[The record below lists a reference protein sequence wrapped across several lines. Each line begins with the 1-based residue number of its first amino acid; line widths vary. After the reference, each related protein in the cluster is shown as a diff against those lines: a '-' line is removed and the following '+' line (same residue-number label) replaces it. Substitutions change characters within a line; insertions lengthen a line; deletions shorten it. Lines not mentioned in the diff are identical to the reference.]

1 MLGGPEMTRVHQL
14 VLAVVLTVGSVATV
28 GTPPVQATSS
38 PSPNVSLTAS
48 GSAVVAASDGTPFT
62 STATAPI
69 TINGQTSQVITKMW
83 NKDELQ
89 FVDGSVVAP
98 QGWSLEY
105 TTDGTSWSNTLP
117 GNTTLIRGVRTTGSL
132 QSIGFSNGLQTSITS
147 APSSIKQATVGSL
160 SITGGGDG
168 YDVFMDEAYTKIF
181 NVWHHSSPN
190 QIDCHSLFTG
200 VRCSGYPITMPNS
213 LGTNDRSTGIV
224 VGSKVWVAA
233 GYGSNPGGGFACFLV
248 AGGLCSTSFISL
260 TTNVNTAA
268 HSNVAN
274 MERIGQY
281 LFTQNFK
288 DGKVLCLDTVIEAA
302 CTQMPVGGFDLG
314 TSASQSYPSNMLVIG
329 TRLYSND
336 GRGSVGCLDTTTWT
350 RCTGWTTPWT
360 TTRFFNIFALPNSS
374 GQIVAICAFNTDSAG
389 CVDSTKTAYTVP
401 ASLNSSRAAL
411 PLSNVAASNAL
422 GGYET
427 PPRTVGTRL
436 YWVNMVWN
444 SSQSGG
450 IITCWDASL
459 NSGAGGTCSF
469 SGQSSI
475 SDEAYS
481 LTIDPQNADC
491 LWTNDDNGNIESF
504 DAITGNAGCPVP
516 TDAVVQIPY
525 SVAVPR
531 YSCTEAGRIRQWD
544 SITLSATG
552 PTLSSMKVTIRR
564 NGMTI
569 PGWSNVSA
577 AANGQVNLSSLSV
590 SASGTQP
597 TFEITSPGLTV
608 QQAQTITGDVK
619 YLSDA
624 PQLCLNLL
632 PLATCP
638 TGAGLAQSS
647 TVPRPNS
654 DVNLTVVNA
663 GNGATQNFSSNQSV
677 TRTSMNN
684 CVGTLNGNAFVS
696 TASGPVAIPNASIQ
710 LKDSN
715 GNVVATTTTD
725 SSGNYVFS
733 NAYPHGYTVHLAS
746 DSQAAPVTANA
757 TTVRNFS
764 ISSSPIVATPDAK
777 SGLVGE
783 SLNLVA
789 NANAGVVPI
798 VQGSVQIQNPSNN
811 SFASSINISG
821 VGTFTASKTANT
833 IQFIPAD
840 GWTGK
845 RVVTYRVS
853 DITTGTATS
862 TLSVTISPKPTLHV
876 LLRNG
881 RNGAKLTWK
890 SSPTPSVIGYVVRL
904 NNQVICTMTHE
915 NRTCTYPRFV
925 SRASNF
931 TVTSVGGDETTST
944 ATKAVM
950 LNECKVVGSIKFG
963 TNLAVVTKKADAIL
977 RSIALRMKKV
987 GSSGLCIIGHTDARS
1002 TFKSNNDLSYWRATN
1017 AYAHI
1022 KKWLPGNMSATL
1034 DFAGEYRPRAT
1045 NSSAHGMMLNRR
1057 VDIGVRP

>member
-1 MLGGPEMTRVHQL
+1 MKRLKRFGIA
-14 VLAVVLTVGSVATV
+14 AVIGVGSVTIPATNTANAV
-28 GTPPVQATSS
+28 PSTS
-38 PSPNVSLTAS
+38 PSIDLTAA
-48 GSAVVAASDGTPFT
+48 GSAVVAATDGAPFT

-69 TINGQTSQVITKMW
+69 TINGQTSQVITKTW

-89 FVDGSVVAP
+89 FVNGSVVAP
-98 QGWSLEY
+98 QGWTIEY
-105 TTDGTSWSNTLP
+105 TTDGTSWSGTLP
-117 GNTTLIRGVRTTGSL
+117 GNTANVRGVRTTGSL

-200 VRCSGYPITMPNS
+200 NRCTGYPITMPNS

-248 AGGLCSTSFISL
+248 AGGLCNTSFISL

-268 HSNVAN
+268 HSNVGN

-288 DGKVLCLDTVIEAA
+288 DGKVLCLDTVTEAA
-302 CTQMPVGGFDLG
+302 CSQMPAGGFDLG
-314 TSASQSYPSNMLVIG
+314 TAASQSYPSNMLVIG

-336 GRGSVGCLDTTTWT
+336 GRGSVGCLDTATWA
-350 RCTGWTTPWT
+350 RCTDWTTPWT
-360 TTRFFNIFALPNSS
+360 TTRYFNIFALPNSS
-374 GQIVAICAFNTDSAG
+374 GQIVAICAFNTNSAG

-401 ASLNSSRAAL
+401 PSLNSTRAAL
-411 PLSNVAASNAL
+411 PLSFVAASNAL

-427 PPRTVGTRL
+427 PPRVVGTRV

-450 IITCWDASL
+450 FITCWDAAL

-577 AANGQVNLSSLSV
+577 DANGRVNLSSLSV

-624 PQLCLNLL
+624 PQLCVNLL

-654 DVNLTVVNA
+654 GVDLTVVNA
-663 GNGATQNFSSNQSV
+663 GNGATQNFSSTQSV
-677 TRTSMNN
+677 TRTAINN
-684 CVGTLNGNAFVS
+684 CVGILNGTASVS
-696 TASGPVAIPNASIQ
+696 TANGPVPIPNATIHM
-710 LKDSN
+710 KDAN
-715 GNVVATTTTD
+715 GNIVASTTTD
-725 SSGNYVFS
+725 SSGNYAFN
-733 NAYPHGYTVHLAS
+733 NAFPHGYTVQLGS
-746 DSQAAPVTANA
+746 NSQAATVTANA

-764 ISSSPIVATPDAK
+764 ISSSPIVATPDSKA
-777 SGLVGE
+777 GMVGE
-783 SLNLVA
+783 TLNLIA
-789 NANAGVVPI
+789 NADAGLVPI
-798 VQGSVQIQNPSNN
+798 VQGSVRIQNPVTNAYS
-811 SFASSINISG
+811 AAMTLAG
-821 VGTFTASKTANT
+821 VGTFTASNTANT
-833 IQFIPAD
+833 IVFTPVE

-845 RVVTYRVS
+845 RVVTYRVA
-853 DITTGTATS
+853 DITNGTATS
-862 TLSVTISPKPTLHV
+862 TLSVTVSPKPTPYV

-881 RNGAKLTWK
+881 RNGATLTWRP
-890 SSPTPSVIGYVVRL
+890 SPTPSVVGYVVRL
-904 NNQVICTMTHE
+904 NNQVICSVNSA

-931 TVTSVGGDETTST
+931 TVTSVGGDETTSVT
-944 ATKAVM
+944 TKAVM
-950 LNECKVVGSIKFG
+950 LNECKVVGSIQFD
-963 TNLAVVTKKADAIL
+963 TNRAVITKKSEAAL

-1017 AYAHI
+1017 AYTHI
-1022 KKWLPGNMSATL
+1022 KKWLPTNMSATL
-1034 DFAGEYRPRAT
+1034 DYAGEYRPRAT
-1045 NSSAHGMMLNRR
+1045 NDTAEGMTINRR

>member
-1 MLGGPEMTRVHQL
+1 MTRVHRL
-14 VLAVVLTVGSVATV
+14 VLTAALTVGSVSTV
-28 GTPPVQATSS
+28 AAPVAQAIPS
-38 PSPNVSLTAS
+38 PSPTISLTAS
-48 GSAVVAASDGTPFT
+48 GSAVVAATDGTPFT

-83 NKDELQ
+83 NEDELQ
-89 FVDGSVVAP
+89 FVNGSVVAP
-98 QGWSLEY
+98 QGWTLEY
-105 TTDGTSWSNTLP
+105 TTDGTSWSSTLP
-117 GNTTLIRGVRTTGSL
+117 GNASSIKGVRTTGSL
-132 QSIGFSNGLQTSITS
+132 QSIGYSNGLQTSITS
-147 APSSIKQATVGSL
+147 APSSVKQATVGSL

-200 VRCSGYPITMPNS
+200 ARCSGYPITMPNS

-248 AGGLCSTSFISL
+248 AGGLCNTSFISL
-260 TTNVNTAA
+260 TTNVHTGAY
-268 HSNVAN
+268 SNVGN

-288 DGKVLCLDTVIEAA
+288 DGKVLCLDTVTEAA
-302 CTQMPVGGFDLG
+302 CSQMPTGGFDLG
-314 TSASQSYPSNMLVIG
+314 TSYTQSYPSNLLVVG
-329 TRLYSND
+329 NQLFSND
-336 GRGSVGCLDTTTWT
+336 GRGLVGCLDVTTWA
-350 RCTGWTTPWT
+350 RCTGWSTAWSTS
-360 TTRFFNIFALPNSS
+360 RVFNVFALPNAS
-374 GQIVAICAFNTDSAG
+374 GDVVAVCAFDVSSAG
-389 CVDSTKTAYTVP
+389 CVNFDKTPYTTP
-401 ASLNSSRAAL
+401 ASLNTSRAAH
-411 PLSNVAASNAL
+411 PLSSIAVGGAL
-422 GGYET
+422 GGYEST
-427 PPRTVGTRL
+427 PRTAGTRL
-436 YWVNMVWN
+436 YWVNMVWDN
-444 SSQSGG
+444 TQSGG
-450 IITCWDASL
+450 IITCWDAAL

-475 SDEAYS
+475 SDESYA
-481 LTIDPQNADC
+481 LTIDPQNANC
-491 LWTNDDNGNIESF
+491 LWTNDNNGNIESF
-504 DAITGNAGCPVP
+504 DALTGNAGCPVP

-552 PTLSSMKVTIRR
+552 VTLSSMKLTIKK
-564 NGMTI
+564 NGLTI

-577 AANGQVNLSSLSV
+577 DANGRVSLSTLSV

-597 TFEITSPGLTV
+597 TFEITAPGLTNT
-608 QQAQTITGDVK
+608 QAQTITGDVK

-624 PQLCLNLL
+624 PQLCVNLT

-638 TGAGLAQSS
+638 VGAGLAQSS
-647 TVPRPNS
+647 VVPRPNS
-654 DVNLTVVNA
+654 GVDLTVVNA
-663 GNGATQNFSSNQSV
+663 GNGATQNFTSAQSV
-677 TRTSMNN
+677 TRTSISN
-684 CVGTLNGNAFVS
+684 CVGTLNGNASVTTS
-696 TASGPVAIPNASIQ
+696 SGPVAIPNATIQ
-710 LKDSN
+710 LKDTN

-725 SSGNYVFS
+725 SSGNYVFN
-733 NAYPHGYTVHLAS
+733 NAYPHGYTVHFAS
-746 DSQAAPVTANA
+746 NSQAATVTANA

-764 ISSSPIVATPDAK
+764 ISSSSIVATPDAK
-777 SGLVGE
+777 SGLEGE

-789 NANAGVVPI
+789 NADAGAVPI
-798 VQGSVQIQNPSNN
+798 VQGSVHIQNPSNN
-811 SFASSINISG
+811 SFASSVNIAG
-821 VGTFTASKTANT
+821 VGTFTASNSANT
-833 IQFIPAD
+833 IMFTPAE

-845 RVVTYRVS
+845 RVVTYRVA

-862 TLSVTISPKPTLHV
+862 TLSVTISPKPTPHV

-881 RNGAKLTWK
+881 RNGAKLTWRP
-890 SSPTPSVIGYVVRL
+890 SPTPSVVGYVVKVNGRA
-904 NNQVICTMTHE
+904 ICTVTKD
-915 NRTCTYPRFV
+915 NRSCTYPRFV

-931 TVTSVGGDETTST
+931 TVTSIGGDETTSVD
-944 ATKAVM
+944 TKAVM
-950 LNECKVVGSIKFG
+950 LNECKVVGSIQFG

-1002 TFKSNNDLSYWRATN
+1002 TFRSNNDLSYWRATN

-1022 KKWLPGNMSATL
+1022 KKWLPTNMSATL
-1034 DFAGEYRPRAT
+1034 DYAGEYRPRASNT
-1045 NSSAHGMMLNRR
+1045 SAYGMMLNRR

>member
-1 MLGGPEMTRVHQL
+1 MKRLIRISIA
-14 VLAVVLTVGSVATV
+14 AVIGVGSVTIASTNTV
-28 GTPPVQATSS
+28 RAVPS
-38 PSPNVSLTAS
+38 PSPSIDLSAA
-48 GSAVVAASDGTPFT
+48 GSAVTAATDGTPFT

-83 NKDELQ
+83 NKDEIQ
-89 FVDGSVVAP
+89 FVNGSVVAP
-98 QGWSLEY
+98 QGWTLEY
-105 TTDGTSWSNTLP
+105 TTDGTSWSSSLP
-117 GNTTLIRGVRTTGSL
+117 GNTSLIKGVRTTGSL

-200 VRCSGYPITMPNS
+200 NRCAGYPITMPNS

-233 GYGSNPGGGFACFLV
+233 GYGTNPGGGFACFLV

-268 HSNVAN
+268 HSNVGN

-281 LFTQNFK
+281 LFTQNFR
-288 DGKVLCLDTVIEAA
+288 DGKVLCLDTVTEAA
-302 CTQMPVGGFDLG
+302 CSQMPAGGFDLG
-314 TSASQSYPSNMLVIG
+314 TAASQSYPSNMLVIG

-336 GRGSVGCLDTTTWT
+336 GRGSVGCLDTATWA
-350 RCTGWTTPWT
+350 RCTGWATPWT
-360 TTRFFNIFALPNSS
+360 TTRYFNIFALPNSS
-374 GQIVAICAFNTDSAG
+374 GQIVALCAFDTSSAG
-389 CVDSTKTAYTVP
+389 CVDSTKAAYTVP

-411 PLSNVAASNAL
+411 PLSFVAASNAL

-427 PPRTVGTRL
+427 PPRVVGTRV

-450 IITCWDASL
+450 FITCWDAAL

-552 PTLSSMKVTIRR
+552 VTLSSMKVTIKR
-564 NGMTI
+564 NGLTI

-577 AANGQVNLSSLSV
+577 DSNGRVNLSSLSV
-590 SASGTQP
+590 SSSGTQP
-597 TFEITSPGLTV
+597 TFEITAAGLTTN
-608 QQAQTITGDVK
+608 QAQTITGDVK

-624 PQLCLNLL
+624 PQLCVNLL

-647 TVPRPNS
+647 VAPRSNS
-654 DVNLTVVNA
+654 GVNLTVVNA
-663 GNGATQNFSSNQSV
+663 GNGATQNFTSTQSV
-677 TRTSMNN
+677 SRTALNN
-684 CVGTLNGNAFVS
+684 CLGTLSGNASVS
-696 TASGPVAIPNASIQ
+696 TGGGPVPIPNATIQ
-710 LKDSN
+710 MKDTN

-725 SSGNYVFS
+725 SSGNYVFN
-733 NAYPHGYTVHLAS
+733 NAYPHGYTVHLETN
-746 DSQAAPVTANA
+746 SQAAAVTANA

-764 ISSSPIVATPDAK
+764 ISSSPIVANPDAK
-777 SGLVGE
+777 TGLVGE

-789 NANAGVVPI
+789 VASAGLIPI
-798 VQGSVQIQNPSNN
+798 VQGSVRIQNPTTNAY
-811 SFASSINISG
+811 ASTVAIAG
-821 VGTFTASKTANT
+821 VGTFTASTSANT
-833 IQFIPAD
+833 IVFSPVD

-845 RVVTYRVS
+845 RVVTYRVA
-853 DITTGTATS
+853 DIANGTATS
-862 TLSVTISPKPTLHV
+862 TLSVTISPKPTPHV

-881 RNGAKLTWK
+881 RNGATLTWRP
-890 SSPTPSVIGYVVRL
+890 SPTPSVVGYVVRL
-904 NNQVICTMTHE
+904 NNQVLCRVTSE
-915 NRTCTYPRFV
+915 NRTCRYPRFV

-931 TVTSVGGDETTST
+931 TVTSIGGDETTSVT
-944 ATKAVM
+944 TKAVM
-950 LNECKVVGSIKFG
+950 LNECKVVGSIQFD
-963 TNLAVVTKKADAIL
+963 TNRAVITKRSDAVL

-1017 AYAHI
+1017 AYTHI
-1022 KKWLPGNMSATL
+1022 KKWLPTNMSATL
-1034 DFAGEYRPRAT
+1034 DYAGEYRPRAT
-1045 NSSAHGMMLNRR
+1045 NDTAEGMTINRR
-1057 VDIGVRP
+1057 VDIGVRS

>member
-1 MLGGPEMTRVHQL
+1 MTRVPRL
-14 VLAVVLTVGSVATV
+14 VCAVALIIGSVSTVAAPEIHAT
-28 GTPPVQATSS
+28 
-38 PSPNVSLTAS
+38 PSTGPTVSLTES
-48 GSAVVAASDGTPFT
+48 GVAVAAATDGTPIT

-69 TINGQTSQVITKMW
+69 TINGQTSQVITKLW

-89 FVDGSVVAP
+89 FVNGSVVAP
-98 QGWSLEY
+98 QGWTLEY
-105 TTDGTSWSNTLP
+105 TTDGTSWSSTLP
-117 GNTTLIRGVRTTGSL
+117 GNTSSIRGVRTAGSV

-200 VRCSGYPITMPNS
+200 ARCTGYPIAMPNN

-248 AGGLCSTSFISL
+248 AGGLCNTSFVSL
-260 TTNVNTAA
+260 TTNVYTGAY
-268 HSNVAN
+268 SNVGN

-288 DGKVLCLDTVIEAA
+288 DGKVLCLDTVTEAA
-302 CTQMPVGGFDLG
+302 CSQMPTGGFDLG
-314 TSASQSYPSNMLVIG
+314 TSYTQSYPSNLLVIG
-329 TRLYSND
+329 NKLFSND
-336 GRGSVGCLDTTTWT
+336 GRGLVGCLNATTWA
-350 RCTGWTTPWT
+350 RCSGWSTPWST
-360 TTRFFNIFALPNSS
+360 SRVYHVFALPNAN
-374 GQIVAICAFNTDSAG
+374 GDVVAVCAFDVSSAG
-389 CVDSTKTAYTVP
+389 CVNFDKTPYTTP
-401 ASLNSSRAAL
+401 ASLNTSRAAF
-411 PLSNVAASNAL
+411 PLSNIAIGSAV
-422 GGYET
+422 GGYEST
-427 PPRTVGTRL
+427 PRTAGTRL
-436 YWVNMVWN
+436 YWVNMVWDN
-444 SSQSGG
+444 SQSGG
-450 IITCWDASL
+450 IITCWDAAL

-475 SDEAYS
+475 SDESYA

-491 LWTNDDNGNIESF
+491 LWTNDNNGNIESF
-504 DAITGNAGCPVP
+504 DAVTGNAGCPVP

-544 SITLSATG
+544 SIALSATG
-552 PTLSSMKVTIRR
+552 VSLSSMKVTIKK
-564 NGMTI
+564 NGLSI

-577 AANGQVNLSSLSV
+577 DANGRVNLSTLSV
-590 SASGTQP
+590 SVSGTQP
-597 TFEITSPGLTV
+597 TFEITAPGLTNT
-608 QQAQTITGDVK
+608 QAQTITGDVK

-624 PQLCLNLL
+624 PQLCVNLT

-638 TGAGLAQSS
+638 VGVGLAQSS

-654 DVNLTVVNA
+654 GVELTVVNA
-663 GNGATQNFSSNQSV
+663 GNGSTQNFSSNQSV

-684 CVGTLNGNAFVS
+684 CVGILNGNASV
-696 TASGPVAIPNASIQ
+696 TTGSGSVAIPNATIQ

-725 SSGNYVFS
+725 SSGNYAFN
-733 NAYPHGYTVHLAS
+733 NAYPHSYTVHLAS
-746 DSQAAPVTANA
+746 NSQAATVTTNA
-757 TTVRNFS
+757 TTVRNFT
-764 ISSSPIVATPDAK
+764 ISSSSIVASPDVK

-783 SLNLVA
+783 SLSLVA
-789 NANAGVVPI
+789 VADAGVVPI
-798 VQGSVQIQNPSNN
+798 VQGSVRIQNPSNN
-811 SFASSINISG
+811 SFASTVNIAN
-821 VGTFTASKTANT
+821 VGTFTASNSANT
-833 IQFIPAD
+833 ILFTPVD

-845 RVVTYRVS
+845 RVVTYRVA

-862 TLSVTISPKPTLHV
+862 TLSVTISPKPTTHV

-890 SSPTPSVIGYVVRL
+890 ASPTPSVVGYVVRL
-904 NNQVICTMTHE
+904 NNQVICTVTSA
-915 NRTCTYPRFV
+915 NRTCIYPRFV

-931 TVTSVGGDETTST
+931 TVTSVGGDETVSS

-950 LNECKVVGSIKFG
+950 LNECRVIGSIKFD
-963 TNLAVVTKKADAIL
+963 TNLAVVTKKADNIL

-1002 TFKSNNDLSYWRATN
+1002 TFSSNNDLSYWRANN
-1017 AYAHI
+1017 AYEHM
-1022 KKWLPGNMSATL
+1022 KTWLPANVSATL

-1045 NSSAHGMMLNRR
+1045 NTNAYGMMLNRR

>member
-1 MLGGPEMTRVHQL
+1 MRKIGRTIAASIALWAGISVTTSTSVSANPAPTP
-14 VLAVVLTVGSVATV
+14 TVA
-28 GTPPVQATSS
+28 
-38 PSPNVSLTAS
+38 LTAS
-48 GSAVVAASDGTPFT
+48 GSVVSAASDGSPIT

-69 TINGQTSQVITKMW
+69 TINGQTSQVITKVW

-89 FVDGSVVAP
+89 FVNGSVVAP
-98 QGWSLEY
+98 QGWTIEY
-105 TTDGTSWSNTLP
+105 TTDGTSWSSTVP
-117 GNTTLIRGVRTTGSL
+117 GNTANIRGIRTTGSL
-132 QSIGFSNGLQTSITS
+132 QSIGYSNGLQTSITN

-190 QIDCHSLFTG
+190 QIDCHSLFNG
-200 VRCSGYPITMPNS
+200 SRCTGYPISMPHS
-213 LGTNDRSTGIV
+213 LGTNDRSTGIN

-233 GYGSNPGGGFACFLV
+233 GYGTNPGGGFACFMV
-248 AGGLCSTSFISL
+248 TGGLCSTSFIQL

-268 HSNVAN
+268 HSNVGN
-274 MERIGQY
+274 MDRIGQY

-288 DGKVLCLDTVIEAA
+288 DGKVLCLDTVTEAA
-302 CTQMPVGGFDLG
+302 CSQMPAGGFDLG
-314 TSASQSYPSNMLVIG
+314 TSASQSYPSNLLVVG

-336 GRGSVGCLDTTTWT
+336 GRGLVGCLDTTTWA
-350 RCTGWTTPWT
+350 RCTGWSTAWSTS
-360 TTRFFNIFALPNSS
+360 RFFNVFALPNAS
-374 GQIVAICAFNTDSAG
+374 GQIVAICAFDANSAG
-389 CVDSTKTAYTVP
+389 CVDSSKTAYTVP
-401 ASLNSSRAAL
+401 ASLNTTRAAF
-411 PLSNVAASNAL
+411 PLSAVAASNAL
-422 GGYET
+422 GGYES
-427 PPRTVGTRL
+427 PPRTVGTRV

-450 IITCWDASL
+450 FITCWDQAL

-475 SDEAYS
+475 SDEAYA

-491 LWTNDDNGNIESF
+491 LWTNDDNGSIESF
-504 DAITGNAGCPVP
+504 DALTGNAGCPVP

-552 PTLSSMKVTIRR
+552 PTLSSMKVTVRR

-577 AANGQVNLSSLSV
+577 DSNGRVNLSTLSV
-590 SASGTQP
+590 AASGTQP
-597 TFEITSPGLTV
+597 TFEITAPGLTNT
-608 QQAQTITGDVK
+608 QAQTIVGDVK

-624 PQLCLNLL
+624 PQLCVNLL
-632 PLATCP
+632 PLANCP
-638 TGAGLAQSS
+638 TGAGVAQSP

-654 DVNLTVVNA
+654 DVNLSVVNA
-663 GNGATQNFSSNQSV
+663 GAGSTLNYSSAQSV
-677 TRTSMNN
+677 ARSSMNN
-684 CVGTLNGNAFVS
+684 CVGTLNGNASVS
-696 TASGPVAIPNASIQ
+696 TSNGPVPIPNATIQ
-710 LKDSN
+710 MKDSN

-725 SSGNYVFS
+725 SSGNYAFN

-746 DSQAAPVTANA
+746 SSQAATVTANA

-764 ISSSPIVATPDAK
+764 ISSSPIVASPDAK

-789 NANAGVVPI
+789 SADAGLVPI
-798 VQGSVQIQNPSNN
+798 VQGSIQIQNPATN
-811 SFASSINISG
+811 AYATTVNISG
-821 VGTFTASKTANT
+821 AGSFTASNTANT
-833 IQFIPAD
+833 VVFTPVE

-862 TLSVTISPKPTLHV
+862 TLSVTISPKATPYV

-881 RNGAKLTWK
+881 RQGATLTWRP
-890 SSPTPSVIGYVVRL
+890 SPTPSVVGYVVRL
-904 NNQVICTMTHE
+904 NNQVVCTVTSA
-915 NRTCTYPRFV
+915 NRTCNYPRFV

-931 TVTSVGGDETTST
+931 TVTSIGGDETTSV

-950 LNECKVVGSIKFG
+950 LNECRIVGSIRFD
-963 TNLAVVTKKADAIL
+963 TNLAVITKKSQATL
-977 RSIALRMKKV
+977 RSIALRMKQI

-1022 KKWLPGNMSATL
+1022 KKWLPADISATL
-1034 DFAGEYRPRAT
+1034 DYAGEYRPRAT
-1045 NSSAHGMMLNRR
+1045 NSTARGMQINRR
-1057 VDIGVRP
+1057 VDIGVRPALED